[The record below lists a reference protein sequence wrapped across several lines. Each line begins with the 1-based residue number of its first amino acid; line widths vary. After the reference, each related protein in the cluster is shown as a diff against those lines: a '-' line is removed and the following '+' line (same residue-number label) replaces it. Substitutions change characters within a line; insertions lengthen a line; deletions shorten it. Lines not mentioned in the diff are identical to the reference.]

1 MTYIILLAMLGVSV
15 GPEQTYRV
23 PTEVTWG
30 AIQEVFTGIA
40 IETRP
45 DGQLGARLPGGG
57 DALVERMAPPATGVF
72 VEIPGA
78 TPERVTLLSG
88 QFSMVSLKRTV
99 GRQDRTSYLVGYS
112 RRERDGKVTESL
124 SWSPAYRAEGRLR
137 LPGCEVNVAVLDL
150 NGDGVFDRK
159 DSLRGT
165 TIGLDVNNDGR
176 VWGGAEWR
184 MAGEVIEV
192 CGRPLEVADIDPT
205 GLSITFRDSALT
217 PAVVGSDLP
226 SFGVVSTDGSII
238 RSSYFRG
245 RVLLLD
251 FWATW
256 CAPCVGSLPHV
267 DALAREYSKNLAVV
281 GINVD
286 EADRRASAEKV
297 IAEKGLSFPQVI
309 RSMGENDF
317 LWKIFGSM
325 KDMRQ
330 GIPLYVVVDGKGVIR
345 YAGQGGN
352 DLTDVKKL
360 LEELAKQK

>member
-1 MTYIILLAMLGVSV
+1 MTFMILLATLGLSI

-23 PTEVTWG
+23 PLEVVWG
-30 AIQEVFTGIA
+30 VVQDVAPGVS

-45 DGQLGARLPGGG
+45 DGRLGAKVPGGG
-57 DALVERMAPPATGVF
+57 DALLERMPPPTIGLF
-72 VEIPGA
+72 VQIPGSS
-78 TPERVTLLSG
+78 PERITLLPG
-88 QFSMVSLKRTV
+88 QSSMVSVKRTV
-99 GRQDRTSYLVGYS
+99 GRLSQASYLVGYY
-112 RRERDGKVTESL
+112 RRERDGKVTEHL
-124 SWSPAYRAEGRLR
+124 SWTPVYRAEGRLK
-137 LPGCEVNVAVLDL
+137 LPGCEANVVVLDL

-159 DSLRGT
+159 DASRGT
-165 TIGLDVNNDGR
+165 TIGIDVNNDGR
-176 VWGGAEWR
+176 VGGAVEWR
-184 MAGEVIEV
+184 MAGEIIDA
-192 CGRPLEVADIDPT
+192 CGRTLEVADIDPT

-217 PAVVGSDLP
+217 PAVVGNEVP

-238 RSSYFRG
+238 RSNAYRG

-286 EADRRASAEKV
+286 ETDRRSSAEKV
-297 IAEKGLSFPQVI
+297 VAEKGLSFPQVI

-345 YAGQGGN
+345 YAGQGGD
-352 DLTDVKKL
+352 DLSEVKKL
-360 LEELAKQK
+360 LEELATQK